1 MTVLEEGRQII
12 HDANVIFSFC
22 TFTCNIVSAQK
33 YFMYFILYMLYGL
46 FFEVLVN

>member
-12 HDANVIFSFC
+12 HDANVIFTFC
-22 TFTCNIVSAQK
+22 TFTCNIVSVQK
-33 YFMYFILYMLYGL
+33 HFMYFILYMVYGL

>member
-12 HDANVIFSFC
+12 HDTNVMFTFC
-22 TFTCNIVSAQK
+22 TFTCKIVSTQK
-33 YFMYFILYMLYGL
+33 YFMYFILYMVYEL